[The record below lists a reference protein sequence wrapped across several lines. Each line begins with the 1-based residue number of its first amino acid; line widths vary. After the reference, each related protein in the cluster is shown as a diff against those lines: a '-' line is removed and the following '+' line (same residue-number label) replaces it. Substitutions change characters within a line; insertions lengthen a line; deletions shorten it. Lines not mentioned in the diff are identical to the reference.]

1 MSISKKSGQL
11 APIIAAA
18 VMAELR
24 AENIRQRIA
33 HLDREILAFYA
44 RGSNQHLY
52 TVDYF
57 KACQQRREEL
67 QKKIQE
73 HDKICT

>member
-1 MSISKKSGQL
+1 MSISKTIGQL
-11 APIIAAA
+11 APTIAAA
-18 VMAELR
+18 VMAELK
-24 AENIRQRIA
+24 AQEIRRKIA

-44 RGSNQHLY
+44 RGSNHHLY

-67 QKKIQE
+67 QKQLQML
-73 HDKICT
+73 